1 MCFMD
6 FVLRKVAER
15 FLFVVSLQ
23 AGAMFSIAVVH
34 EHYIL
39 IFIKAYQFSVHL
51 CWYVT
56 ATNSSTI
63 PVSYKT

>member
-1 MCFMD
+1 MD

-39 IFIKAYQFSVHL
+39 IFYVKVINSILKAYHKSL
-51 CWYVT
+51 
-56 ATNSSTI
+56 
-63 PVSYKT
+63 P